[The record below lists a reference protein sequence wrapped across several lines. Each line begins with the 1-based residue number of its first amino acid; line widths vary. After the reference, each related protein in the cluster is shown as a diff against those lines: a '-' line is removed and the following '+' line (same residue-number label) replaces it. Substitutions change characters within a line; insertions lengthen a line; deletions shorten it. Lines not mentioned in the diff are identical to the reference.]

1 MKPQFYI
8 NVTKKLL
15 TLAFVFS
22 LCFVVSC
29 TNDDSDNEGDLDII
43 TPGEE
48 NVLDASQ
55 VIKTDNTVSNN

>member
-1 MKPQFYI
+1 M
-8 NVTKKLL
+8 TRKLL
-15 TLAFVFS
+15 SLAFVFS

-29 TNDDSDNEGDLDII
+29 TNDDSYNEGDLEII

-55 VIKTDNTVSNN
+55 DIKTDNTISN

>member
-1 MKPQFYI
+1 M
-8 NVTKKLL
+8 TRKLL
-15 TLAFVFS
+15 SLAFVFS

-55 VIKTDNTVSNN
+55 DIKTDNTMSNY

>member
-1 MKPQFYI
+1 MKSKFYI
-8 NVTKKLL
+8 YMTRKLL
-15 TLAFVFS
+15 SLAFVFS

-29 TNDDSDNEGDLDII
+29 TNDDSYNEGDLEII

-55 VIKTDNTVSNN
+55 DIKTDNTISN